1 MTQGL
6 CVAWVPVETGFADAS
21 LASPDAIA
29 ELGATCLR
37 LEVQTWPKP
46 GLVSEVD
53 TGSHDDMDAG
63 TFARSAAAI
72 RPYLAELASAG
83 AARAEMAV
91 LRRIGL
97 RAEHAMLAATGG
109 VNTHRG
115 AIFGLG
121 LLCAAAGLR
130 ASMGAGGAASGM
142 SGLSASPLEASA
154 SGAPA
159 LCTSVSGT
167 GTLAFG
173 ASAVCPSVPGS
184 FASGAS
190 IPGASIPGAS
200 IPGASIPG
208 ASIPGAS
215 IPGASIPGAVPTL
228 GEIVAQQWGAEIL
241 VGPRASD
248 SHGEI
253 AVRRH
258 GVGGARQEAASGF
271 PSVYR
276 IGLPA
281 LREAQALRPGDAS
294 AARVQACFALIAAV
308 ADTNLLHRG
317 GAGGLAFAQHRARD
331 FLARGGIGAA
341 DWLARAEAVHRAF
354 VVRRLSPGGAAD
366 LLAMSL
372 FAAASEAP

>member
-6 CVAWVPVETGFADAS
+6 CVAWAPVETGFAAAS

-97 RAEHAMLAATGG
+97 RAEHAMLVATGG

-130 ASMGAGGAASGM
+130 AAMGAGGLASGM
-142 SGLSASPLEASA
+142 PGLSASPLEASV

-159 LCTSVSGT
+159 LCPSVSGT

-184 FASGAS
+184 FTSGAS
-190 IPGASIPGAS
+190 IPGAVS
-200 IPGASIPG
+200 
-208 ASIPGAS
+208 
-215 IPGASIPGAVPTL
+215 TL
-228 GEIVAQQWGAEIL
+228 GEIVAQQWGTEIL

-308 ADTNLLHRG
+308 SDTNLLHRG
-317 GAGGLAFAQHRARD
+317 GAGGLAFAQRRARD

>member
-6 CVAWVPVETGFADAS
+6 RVAWAPVGAGSAA
-21 LASPDAIA
+21 ASPISPEAIA

-37 LEVQTWPKP
+37 LEVETWPKP
-46 GLVSEVD
+46 GLVSAVD

-72 RPYLAELASAG
+72 RPYLAELAAAG

-130 ASMGAGGAASGM
+130 ASGMPASRAPAPGASGT
-142 SGLSASPLEASA
+142 
-154 SGAPA
+154 GAPA
-159 LCTSVSGT
+159 LNASVSGASAP
-167 GTLAFG
+167 GTYGVG
-173 ASAVCPSVPGS
+173 ASTSSASTAGGSFCGASVPGA

-190 IPGASIPGAS
+190 PVGGSAPGGSPS
-200 IPGASIPG
+200 
-208 ASIPGAS
+208 
-215 IPGASIPGAVPTL
+215 GAVPTL
-228 GEIVAQQWGAEIL
+228 GEIVARQWGAEIV

-281 LREAQALRPGDAS
+281 LCEAQALRPGDAP
-294 AARVQACFALIAAV
+294 AARVQACFALIASV

-317 GAGGLAFAQHRARD
+317 GAGGLAFAQRRARD
-331 FLARGGIGAA
+331 FLARGGIGAP